1 MKEEIHFGFMGNGIT
16 VWDAGR
22 TRNGDYLTVAH
33 INYERSVKFYE
44 DVSPGARRQI
54 ENFAKYENLH
64 PVSQPE
70 MPALKPLKGS
80 AFMSHGEKGCYLRDN
95 DYECPAE
102 YITYFLREVWN
113 NFRTPLE
120 NRTIFQQWRA
130 DGKSPEECLIGNPAK
145 KMLGFLLGQSDE
157 HTLNYQVYSE
167 NEYLTEGLYEDKDG
181 NWIAFD
187 NSSGTCNVEKSDNIQ
202 DALSWLN
209 QCRQSVVIT
218 DEEEEIIEV
227 WTTPQTNPKMFR
239 KRIKSLMISGLSQ
252 TEAERIASAEPL
264 KLELF
269 YDVELGSFAIDTE
282 AVGNTPLFHPYTG
295 KEIPDRTI

>member
-16 VWDAGR
+16 VWDASR

-33 INYERSVKFYE
+33 ISYERSVKFYE

-54 ENFAKYENLH
+54 EIFAKYENLH

-70 MPALKPLKGS
+70 IQALKPLKGS

-95 DYECPAE
+95 DHECPTE
-102 YITYFLREVWN
+102 YITYFLSEVWN
-113 NFRTPLE
+113 ECRTPLE
-120 NRTIFQQWRA
+120 NKSIFQQWRT
-130 DGKSPEECLIGNPAK
+130 DRKSPEKRLIGSPAK
-145 KMLGFLLGQSDE
+145 KMLDFLLGQFDE
-157 HTLNYQVYSE
+157 HTLNYQAHSE
-167 NEYLTEGLYEDKDG
+167 SEYLIEGLYEDKNG
-181 NWIAFD
+181 NWVAFD
-187 NSSGTCNVEKSDNIQ
+187 NSSSTCNVEKFDNMR

-209 QCRQSVVIT
+209 QYSQSVVIT

-239 KRIKSLMISGLSQ
+239 KRIKSLIISGLSQ

-269 YDVELGSFAIDTE
+269 YDVELGSFAIDAE

-295 KEIPDRTI
+295 KEIPDKTI